1 MNQSSALKMLGATP
15 EMNKEEI
22 QEVIEEK
29 VFEIKNKIL
38 KPPYLPRIIQIQ
50 IDRLEKIL
58 TASSVIL
65 NVKTTVSDPS
75 NYSFEGELAPVYKNY
90 QSQLQEVLLQVSQAR
105 EVEMLIQS
113 AKNLKRI
120 QLAWY
125 RFVYQWRQ
133 QYLSKSTNFDPTL
146 SKVIDPVALY
156 KAIAFID
163 TELEN
168 RIPPSALQRELL
180 FPFWEEIERITKYTN
195 LYE

>member
-15 EMNKEEI
+15 EMDKEEI
-22 QEVIEEK
+22 EDVIEEK
-29 VFEIKNKIL
+29 VFEIKSKIL

-65 NVKTTVSDPS
+65 NVKTTASDLS
-75 NYSFEGELAPVYKNY
+75 NFSFKGELAPAYKSY
-90 QSQLQEVLLQVSQAR
+90 QSQLQQALLQVSQAR
-105 EVEMLIQS
+105 EVEKLIQS
-113 AKNLKRI
+113 AKNLKSM

-125 RFVYQWRQ
+125 QYVYQWRQ

-168 RIPPSALQRELL
+168 RIPPSALQREVL
-180 FPFWEEIERITKYTN
+180 FPLWEEMERITKYTN